1 MTEREQLGHDLAG
14 HTDQASL
21 DNCQHVL
28 ARVYEFLD
36 HELDTASGDAIRAH
50 LVECEPCLE
59 AFDVEQAVKSLVNRR
74 CGGDK
79 APTQLRAKIVMQM
92 SVTRRS
98 L

>member
-1 MTEREQLGHDLAG
+1 MSERDQLGHEPSG
-14 HTDQASL
+14 HTDQASPE
-21 DNCQHVL
+21 NCQHVL

-36 HELDTASGDAIRAH
+36 QELDTASGDAIRAH

-59 AFDVEQAVKSLVNRR
+59 AFDVEQALKSLVNRR

-79 APTQLRAKIVMQM
+79 APAQLRAKIVTQM
-92 SVTRRS
+92 TVIRRS

>member
-1 MTEREQLGHDLAG
+1 MSEQDQVGLQPEG

-36 HELDTASGDAIRAH
+36 HEVDDASGDAIREH

-59 AFDVEQAVKSLVNRR
+59 AFDVEQALKSLVNRR

-79 APTQLRAKIVMQM
+79 APSQLRAKIVTQM
-92 SVTRRS
+92 TVIRRS